1 MHQNITLCLGILVN
15 FQPEGIDK
23 IENLNEDDEFA
34 CGKQK
39 IAKSCKKKK
48 IVMIWYQI
56 KKIKEESVLSVDR
69 QFLESSV
76 MSGCHGVVGSSAC
89 NSCKR

>member
-1 MHQNITLCLGILVN
+1 MN

-23 IENLNEDDEFA
+23 MIENLNEDDEFA
-34 CGKQK
+34 CGKLRLLNLARK
-39 IAKSCKKKK
+39 RKSSLFHL
-48 IVMIWYQI
+48 VP

>member
-1 MHQNITLCLGILVN
+1 MN

-23 IENLNEDDEFA
+23 MIENLNEDDEFA

-48 IVMIWYQI
+48 IVMI
-56 KKIKEESVLSVDR
+56 
-69 QFLESSV
+69 
-76 MSGCHGVVGSSAC
+76 
-89 NSCKR
+89 

>member
-1 MHQNITLCLGILVN
+1 MN

-48 IVMIWYQI
+48 IIIVPFDT
-56 KKIKEESVLSVDR
+56 KE
-69 QFLESSV
+69 
-76 MSGCHGVVGSSAC
+76 
-89 NSCKR
+89 N